1 MFTLICTLSSAL
13 ICTHSHSHINIQ
25 CLHTHT
31 CLLARA
37 HRLHPAHKCTHPL
50 NLHRHTH
57 TYTHMLSHI
66 PTHTCTLIY
75 THVYNHTCSVTLN
88 LSCTHTRQLSLT
100 HTSTHAILLNKP
112 NPHPSRTTQAWP
124 CLMAALCSLFLFPL
138 GSIYFS

>member
-75 THVYNHTCSVTLN
+75 THVYNHTCSHLTSVA
-88 LSCTHTRQLSLT
+88 HTRANSHS

>member
-31 CLLARA
+31 CLLAHA
-37 HRLHPAHKCTHPL
+37 NRLHLAHKCTHPL

-75 THVYNHTCSVTLN
+75 THVYNHTCSHLTSVA
-88 LSCTHTRQLSLT
+88 HTRANSHS